1 MAISKK
7 RKRRRI
13 LITIVGLL
21 VIIIG
26 YYLFFQGSFS
36 IFRLIEDRK
45 LLEEKKIEVK
55 ELEKKIEQ
63 QKESNELLKNKDP
76 FEMEKKAREQGMV
89 KEGEKIYKYKV
100 EKESENG
107 L

>member
-1 MAISKK
+1 MALSKKKK
-7 RKRRRI
+7 RKRI
-13 LITIVGLL
+13 LI
-21 VIIIG
+21 IIISLLIFFIS
-26 YYLFFQGSFS
+26 YYLFFQGPFS
-36 IFRLIEDRK
+36 LFRLIEDRK
-45 LLEEKKIEVK
+45 LYEEKKVELK

-63 QKESNELLKNKDP
+63 QQKSNELLKNKDP

-100 EKESENG
+100 EKENENG

>member
-100 EKESENG
+100 EKEGENG

>member
-1 MAISKK
+1 MALSKK
-7 RKRRRI
+7 RKRKRI
-13 LITIVGLL
+13 LIVIASLA
-21 VIIIG
+21 IIIGG
-26 YYLFFQGSFS
+26 YYLFFQGPFS
-36 IFRLIEDRK
+36 VFRLIEDRK

-89 KEGEKIYKYKV
+89 KEGEKIYKYKI
-100 EKESENG
+100 EKENENG

>member
-13 LITIVGLL
+13 LITIIGLL
-21 VIIIG
+21 VVVIG

-45 LLEEKKIEVK
+45 LLEEKKVEVK

-89 KEGEKIYKYKV
+89 KEGEKIYKYKI
-100 EKESENG
+100 EKEGENG

>member
-1 MAISKK
+1 MALSKK
-7 RKRRRI
+7 RKRKRI
-13 LITIVGLL
+13 LIIIVSILILL
-21 VIIIG
+21 AS
-26 YYLFFQGSFS
+26 YYLFFQGQFS
-36 IFRLIEDRK
+36 IFRLIEDKK
-45 LLEEKKIEVK
+45 LYEEKKIEVK
-55 ELEKKIEQ
+55 DLENKIEQ

-100 EKESENG
+100 EKENENG

>member
-1 MAISKK
+1 MALSKK
-7 RKRRRI
+7 RKRKRI

-45 LLEEKKIEVK
+45 LLEEKKVEVK

-63 QKESNELLKNKDP
+63 QKESNELLKNKDS